1 MIIYKKVI
9 DMKNIGEKLKIAREF
24 LGLTQ
29 EQVATT
35 LNMTRN
41 IIVNIENNNRTI
53 KSDELY
59 KFSKL
64 YGLSMEE
71 IVAEEKEINLNS
83 LMFARGFETLSDKD
97 QQEILNLIEFKSKEK
112 FNGYYN

>member
-1 MIIYKKVI
+1 MKKC
-9 DMKNIGEKLKIAREF
+9 GEKLRKAREF

-29 EQVATT
+29 EQVAST

-41 IIVNIENNNRTI
+41 IIVNIENNKRSI

-64 YGLSMEE
+64 YGISMEE
-71 IVAEEKEINLNS
+71 IVSDEEEIKMDYS
-83 LMFARGFETLSDKD
+83 LFARSLDSLSEKD
-97 QQEILNLIEFKSKEK
+97 RNEILNLIKLKQQL
-112 FNGYYN
+112 

>member
-1 MIIYKKVI
+1 MKKS
-9 DMKNIGEKLKIAREF
+9 GERLTAAREF

-29 EQVATT
+29 EQVASA

-41 IIVNIENNNRTI
+41 MIVNIENNNRTI

-64 YGLSMEE
+64 YGISMEE
-71 IVAEEKEINLNS
+71 IVSDEKEVNYNIPV
-83 LMFARGFETLSDKD
+83 FARGFETLSEKD
-97 QQEILNLIEFKSKEK
+97 QQEILNLIKFKNNYK
-112 FNGYYN
+112 G

>member
-1 MIIYKKVI
+1 
-9 DMKNIGEKLKIAREF
+9 MKCGEKLKAAREF

-41 IIVNIENNNRTI
+41 MIVNIENNNRAI

-64 YGLSMEE
+64 YGISMEE
-71 IVAEEKEINLNS
+71 IVSDEKEIDMNVPI
-83 LMFARGFETLSDKD
+83 FARGFKSLSKKD
-97 QQEILNLIEFKSKEK
+97 QQEILNLIKFKNNYK
-112 FNGYYN
+112 G

>member
-1 MIIYKKVI
+1 M
-9 DMKNIGEKLKIAREF
+9 MNCGEKLKAAREF

-29 EQVATT
+29 EQVANT

-41 IIVNIENNNRTI
+41 MIVNIENNNRAI

-64 YGLSMEE
+64 YGISMEE
-71 IVAEEKEINLNS
+71 IVSNEKEVNMNIPI
-83 LMFARGFETLSDKD
+83 FARSFVSLSERD
-97 QQEILNLIEFKSKEK
+97 QQEILNLIKFKSNYKE
-112 FNGYYN
+112 

>member
-1 MIIYKKVI
+1 
-9 DMKNIGEKLKIAREF
+9 MKNSGERLKAAREF

-29 EQVATT
+29 EQVAST

-41 IIVNIENNNRTI
+41 IIVNIENNNRAI

-71 IVAEEKEINLNS
+71 IVAGNEEMNLNVPV
-83 LMFARGFETLSDKD
+83 FARGFESLSDKD
-97 QQEILNLIEFKSKEK
+97 QQEILNLIKFKNNYK
-112 FNGYYN
+112 G